1 MLQKLKGKVIGLFVA
16 AALTTASSQAIAQQQ
31 IFHAVVAQDGTGQYS
46 TVQCSSGQL
55 GISVA
60 DIRKKR
66 IVQRTGHR
74 TQKQTIHSPYR
85 SRQRE
90 NNHSSQIECRGKT
103 FRK

>member
-31 IFHAVVAQDGTGQYS
+31 IFHAVVAQDGTVGY
-46 TVQCSSGQL
+46 QCSSGQL